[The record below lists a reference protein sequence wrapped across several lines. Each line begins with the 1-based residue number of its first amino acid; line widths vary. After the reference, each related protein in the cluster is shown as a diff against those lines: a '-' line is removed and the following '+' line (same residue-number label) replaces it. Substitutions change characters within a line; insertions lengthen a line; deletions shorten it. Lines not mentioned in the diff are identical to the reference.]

1 MTTPISKTSMN
12 TLFSVFSRLLD
23 SITRLSLYL
32 SGIALFLLL
41 FSYIFEV
48 VMRYF
53 FDMPT
58 TWSYDLGKA
67 FLCTSVMLALPDITR
82 NRGNITI
89 DVLLEQLPPT
99 ILEKVKQLI
108 TLVCFGICLA
118 TAWICFDETLRQY
131 TANIETFWNNPV
143 PKWWISS
150 LIPFGFLLSG
160 LQFFRLSIVAK
171 NQEG

>member
-1 MTTPISKTSMN
+1 MN

-23 SITRLSLYL
+23 SITRFSLFL
-32 SGIALFLLL
+32 GGTGLFLLL
-41 FSYIFEV
+41 FSYVFEV

-53 FDMPT
+53 FNMPT

-67 FLCTSVMLALPDITR
+67 FLCSSVMLALPDITR
-82 NRGNITI
+82 NQGNITI
-89 DVLLEQLPPT
+89 DVLLEKLPPMT
-99 ILEKVKQLI
+99 LKKAKQLI
-108 TLVCFGICLA
+108 TLTCCGICLA

-160 LQFFRLSIVAK
+160 LQFFRLSIVTK
-171 NQEG
+171 KQER